1 MYSAIVDSIF
11 YECDFCKIQ
20 GVLDKS
26 IVNKDGWYFCRPCLE
41 EIETEL
47 EKRKQVVLFEQR
59 FN

>member
-11 YECDFCKIQ
+11 HECDFCKIQ

-26 IVNKDGWYFCRPCLE
+26 IVNRDGWYFCKPCLG
-41 EIETEL
+41 EIEAEL
-47 EKRKQVVLFEQR
+47 ERRKQAVLFDQK